1 MISIIAMICVFRL
14 LCNFSSSRYTEYMK
28 SSTRSEPKEEEVYVT
43 WSSPSR
49 LFKKRDKEFFVN
61 ILAIVFLLSVILV
74 FVREFVL
81 IATVLS
87 IVFLIYVLSTVP
99 PEDVKHRITNLG
111 IESAGHFYRWE
122 EFADFWFDEQ
132 WGQKMA
138 VLRPFMSP
146 RIIILL
152 GDQKSEKIREFI
164 AQHIPFREEPDRTW
178 VDNAARWISEKIPLE
193 KPQA

>member
-1 MISIIAMICVFRL
+1 MA
-14 LCNFSSSRYTEYMK
+14 N
-28 SSTRSEPKEEEVYVT
+28 TRHEEKEEVYAA

-74 FVREFVL
+74 FIREFVL

-99 PEDVKHRITNLG
+99 PEEINHRVTNLG
-111 IESAGHFYRWE
+111 IESAGYFYRWE
-122 EFADFWFDEQ
+122 EFADFWFEEQ
-132 WGQKMA
+132 WGQRMLI
-138 VLRPFMSP
+138 LRPYTSP
-146 RIIILL
+146 RLIILL
-152 GDQKSEKIREFI
+152 ADQNKEKIRERI
-164 AQHIPFREEPDRTW
+164 AQHIPYREEPDRNW

-193 KPQA
+193 KPQS